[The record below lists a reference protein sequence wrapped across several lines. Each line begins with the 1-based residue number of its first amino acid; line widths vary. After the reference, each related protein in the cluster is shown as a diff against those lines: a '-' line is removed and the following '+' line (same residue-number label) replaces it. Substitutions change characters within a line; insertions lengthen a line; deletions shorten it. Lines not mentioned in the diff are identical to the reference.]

1 MDSGGQIVELFLF
14 MLERV
19 GLIIVFAFLM
29 SRWLVFR
36 EMLFKEQGLKEK
48 IWLVVIFSALSIISS
63 YTGIKIEQGSINL
76 SNQIIY
82 NSINTEEAI
91 ANTRLIGVAIAGIF
105 GGPFVGLSV
114 GIIAGIHRVTLGG
127 FTAMACGIS
136 TILAGLI
143 TGGLSQKLKIR
154 QTFSYKKAVLIGI
167 CAEAVQMVV
176 ILVVAKPFE
185 QAAQLVSLI
194 AMPMILMNAFGIFIF
209 FMIIKTVIDE
219 EERTKAL
226 QTHQAFAIAQLT
238 IEHFRKGLNEE
249 SCQIVCEI
257 IKKEIKVDA
266 VAITDTN
273 GILAHV
279 GVGED
284 HHLIQREIMTAL
296 TKRVLVEGRVITAT
310 TAKEIC
316 CPHEGCPLSAAIVL
330 PLKVQEET
338 VGSLKLYFMD
348 EASLTGVKKEFAEG
362 LSRLFSSQ
370 LEYAEIEQ
378 QRKLL
383 KDAEIKALQAQVHP
397 HFLFNSLN
405 TISSLIRTDADQAR
419 TTLLKLSTFFRSNLQ
434 GARQMLI
441 PLRNEIDHVE
451 AYLSIEQTRFPNRYD
466 IQFEIDETLLDVQ
479 IPPFTLQPLV
489 ENAIY
494 HAFKNGKAGKIIV
507 KVQRK
512 DHQLV
517 LIAEDNGCGMRK
529 EQVLKLGKTIMKS
542 EQGTGT
548 ALWNIYQRIH
558 EIYGKEASFQIS
570 STLDVG
576 TKIQIQLP
584 LKATRWE

>member
-1 MDSGGQIVELFLF
+1 MELFLF

-29 SRWLVFR
+29 SRWRLFR
-36 EMLFKEQGLKEK
+36 GMLFQDQGVQEK
-48 IWLVVIFSALSIISS
+48 VWLIIIFSALSIVSS
-63 YTGIKIEQGSINL
+63 YTGIKIEGGTIYPLNQMIHSTINA
-76 SNQIIY
+76 
-82 NSINTEEAI
+82 EEAI

-105 GGPFVGLSV
+105 GGPLVGVSV
-114 GIIAGIHRVTLGG
+114 GIIAGIHRITLGG
-127 FTAMACGIS
+127 FTAVACGVS
-136 TILAGLI
+136 TILAGFI
-143 TGGLSQKLKIR
+143 TGGLSRQLKIR
-154 QTFSYKKAVLIGI
+154 QTFSYKKAVMIGI
-167 CAEAVQMVV
+167 CAETLQMIV
-176 ILVVAKPFE
+176 ILIIAKPFG
-185 QAAQLVSLI
+185 QALQLVSLI
-194 AMPMILMNAFGIFIF
+194 ALPMIIMNALGILIF
-209 FMIIKTVIDE
+209 FIIIKTFIDE

-226 QTHQAFAIAQLT
+226 QTHQAFSIAQQT

-249 SCQIVCEI
+249 SCRTVAEI
-257 IKKEIKVDA
+257 IKREIKVEA

-284 HHLIQREIMTAL
+284 HHVIHQEIITAL
-296 TKRVLVEGRVITAT
+296 TKRVLVEGRIITAT
-310 TAKEIC
+310 SAKEIN
-316 CPHEGCPLSAAIVL
+316 CPHEDCPLSAAIVL
-330 PLKVQEET
+330 PLKVQHKT
-338 VGSLKLYFMD
+338 VGTLKLYFINVS
-348 EASLTGVKKEFAEG
+348 SLTGVKKELAEG

-405 TISSLIRTDADQAR
+405 TISSLIRTDADEAR
-419 TTLLKLSTFFRSNLQ
+419 ALLIKLSTFFRSNLQ

-441 PLRNEIDHVE
+441 PLKNEIDHVE
-451 AYLSIEQTRFPNRYD
+451 AYLSIEQKRFPNRYD
-466 IQFEIDETLLDVQ
+466 VKFHLDESLFDVQ

-494 HAFKNGKAGKIIV
+494 HAFKNRKEGKIDV
-507 KVQRK
+507 KVQRINNK
-512 DHQLV
+512 L
-517 LIAEDNGCGMRK
+517 LLLTEDNGCGMRN
-529 EQVLKLGKTIMKS
+529 EQVKQLGKMIMQS

-558 EIYGKEASFQIS
+558 EIYGTDADFHIS
-570 STLDVG
+570 STLGVG
-576 TKIQIQLP
+576 TKIMIQLP

>member
-1 MDSGGQIVELFLF
+1 MMELFLF

-29 SRWLVFR
+29 SRWRLFR
-36 EMLFKEQGLKEK
+36 GMLFQDQGVQEK
-48 IWLVVIFSALSIISS
+48 VWLIIIFSALSIVSS
-63 YTGIKIEQGSINL
+63 YTGIKIEGGTIYPFNQMIHSTINA
-76 SNQIIY
+76 
-82 NSINTEEAI
+82 EEAI

-105 GGPFVGLSV
+105 GGPLVGVSV
-114 GIIAGIHRVTLGG
+114 GIIAGIHRITLGG
-127 FTAMACGIS
+127 FTAVACGVS
-136 TILAGLI
+136 TILAGFI
-143 TGGLSQKLKIR
+143 TGGLSRQLKIR
-154 QTFSYKKAVLIGI
+154 QTFSYKKAVMIGI
-167 CAEAVQMVV
+167 CAETLQMIV
-176 ILVVAKPFE
+176 ILIIAKPFE
-185 QAAQLVSLI
+185 QALQLVSLI
-194 AMPMILMNAFGIFIF
+194 ALPMIIMNALGILIF
-209 FMIIKTVIDE
+209 FIIIKTFIDE

-226 QTHQAFAIAQLT
+226 QTHQAFSIAQQT

-249 SCQIVCEI
+249 SCRTVAEI
-257 IKKEIKVDA
+257 IKREIKVEA

-284 HHLIQREIMTAL
+284 HHVIHQEIITAL
-296 TKRVLVEGRVITAT
+296 TKRVLVEGRIITAT
-310 TAKEIC
+310 SAKEIN
-316 CPHEGCPLSAAIVL
+316 CPHEDCPLSAAIVL
-330 PLKVQEET
+330 PLKVQHKT
-338 VGSLKLYFMD
+338 VGTLKLYFINVS
-348 EASLTGVKKEFAEG
+348 SLTGVKKELAEG

-397 HFLFNSLN
+397 HFFFNSLN
-405 TISSLIRTDADQAR
+405 TISSLIRTDADEAR
-419 TTLLKLSTFFRSNLQ
+419 ALLIKLSTFFRSNLQ

-441 PLRNEIDHVE
+441 PLKNEIDHVE
-451 AYLSIEQTRFPNRYD
+451 AYLSIEQKRFPNRYD
-466 IQFEIDETLLDVQ
+466 VKFHLDESLFDVQ

-494 HAFKNGKAGKIIV
+494 HAFKNRKEGKIDV
-507 KVQRK
+507 KVQRINNK
-512 DHQLV
+512 L
-517 LIAEDNGCGMRK
+517 LLLTEDNGCGMRK
-529 EQVLKLGKTIMKS
+529 EQVKQLGKTIMQS

-558 EIYGKEASFQIS
+558 EIYGTDADFHIS

-576 TKIQIQLP
+576 TKIMIQLP

>member
-1 MDSGGQIVELFLF
+1 MMELFLF

-29 SRWLVFR
+29 SRWRLFR
-36 EMLFKEQGLKEK
+36 DMLFQEQGLKEK
-48 IWLVVIFSALSIISS
+48 IWLVLIFSALSVVSS
-63 YTGIKIEQGSINL
+63 YTGIKIESGTIHPLNQMIHSTINA
-76 SNQIIY
+76 
-82 NSINTEEAI
+82 EEAI

-105 GGPFVGLSV
+105 GGPFVGVCV
-114 GIIAGIHRVTLGG
+114 GIIAGVHRITLGG
-127 FTAMACGIS
+127 FTAIACGVS
-136 TILAGLI
+136 TILAGFI
-143 TGGLSQKLKIR
+143 TGGLSQQLKIR
-154 QTFSYKKAVLIGI
+154 QTFSYKKAVMIGI
-167 CAEAVQMVV
+167 CAETLQMIV
-176 ILVVAKPFE
+176 ILAIARPFE
-185 QAAQLVSLI
+185 QALQLVSLI
-194 AMPMILMNAFGIFIF
+194 AMPMIMMNAFGIFIF
-209 FMIIKTVIDE
+209 FMIIKTFIDE

-226 QTHQAFAIAQLT
+226 QTHQAFSIAQLT

-249 SCQIVCEI
+249 SCQTVAEI
-257 IKKEIKVDA
+257 IKREIKVDA

-284 HHLIQREIMTAL
+284 HHLIHREIMTSL
-296 TKRVLVEGRVITAT
+296 TKRVLVEGHIITAT
-310 TAKEIC
+310 SAKEIH
-316 CPHEGCPLSAAIVL
+316 CPHHDCPLNAAIVL
-330 PLKVQEET
+330 PLKVQQHT
-338 VGSLKLYFMD
+338 VGTLKLYFMN
-348 EASLTGVKKEFAEG
+348 ATSLTGVKKELAEG

-370 LEYAEIEQ
+370 LEYAEIER

-397 HFLFNSLN
+397 HFFFNSLN
-405 TISSLIRTDADQAR
+405 TISSLIRTDANEAR
-419 TTLLKLSTFFRSNLQ
+419 ALLLKLSTFFRSNLQ

-441 PLRNEIDHVE
+441 PLKNEIDHIE
-451 AYLSIEQTRFPNRYD
+451 AYLAIEQTRFPNRYNV
-466 IQFEIDETLLDVQ
+466 QFQVDASLFDVH

-494 HAFKNGKAGKIIV
+494 HAFKNRKEGKIFV
-507 KVQRK
+507 QVQRVDNK
-512 DHQLV
+512 L
-517 LIAEDNGCGMRK
+517 LLLTEDNGCGMRK
-529 EQVLKLGKTIMKS
+529 EQVKQLGKSIMQS

-558 EIYGKEASFQIS
+558 EIYGKEADFQIL

-576 TKIQIQLP
+576 TKIKIQLP

>member
-1 MDSGGQIVELFLF
+1 MELFLF

-29 SRWLVFR
+29 SRWRLFR
-36 EMLFKEQGLKEK
+36 GVLFQDQGVKEK
-48 IWLVVIFSALSIISS
+48 VWLIIIFSALSIVSS
-63 YTGIKIEQGSINL
+63 YTGIKIESGSIYPL
-76 SNQIIY
+76 NQMIQ
-82 NSINTEEAI
+82 STINAEEAI

-105 GGPFVGLSV
+105 GGPLVGVCV
-114 GIIAGIHRVTLGG
+114 GIIAGIHRITLGG
-127 FTAMACGIS
+127 FTAVACGVS
-136 TILAGLI
+136 TILAGFI
-143 TGGLSQKLKIR
+143 TGGLSKQLKIR
-154 QTFSYKKAVLIGI
+154 QTFSYKKAVIIGI
-167 CAEAVQMVV
+167 CAETLQMIV
-176 ILVVAKPFE
+176 ILLVAKPFE
-185 QAAQLVSLI
+185 QALQLVSLI
-194 AMPMILMNAFGIFIF
+194 ALPMIFMNAFGILIF
-209 FMIIKTVIDE
+209 FIIIKTFIDE

-226 QTHQAFAIAQLT
+226 QTHQAFSIAQQT
-238 IEHFRKGLNEE
+238 IDHFRKGLSEE
-249 SCQIVCEI
+249 SCRTVAEI
-257 IKKEIKVDA
+257 IKREIKVDA

-284 HHLIQREIMTAL
+284 HHVIHQEIMTAL
-296 TKRVLVEGRVITAT
+296 TKRVLVEGRIITAT
-310 TAKEIC
+310 SAKEIN
-316 CPHEGCPLSAAIVL
+316 CPHEDCPLSAAIVL
-330 PLKVQEET
+330 PLKVQHKT
-338 VGSLKLYFMD
+338 VGTLKLYFINVS
-348 EASLTGVKKEFAEG
+348 SLTGAKKELAEG

-397 HFLFNSLN
+397 HFFFNSLN
-405 TISSLIRTDADQAR
+405 TISSLIRTDADGAR
-419 TTLLKLSTFFRSNLQ
+419 ALLIKLSTFFRSNLQ

-441 PLRNEIDHVE
+441 PLKNEIDHVE

-466 IQFEIDETLLDVQ
+466 VQFHLDESLFDVQ

-494 HAFKNGKAGKIIV
+494 HAFKNRKEGKIDV
-507 KVQRK
+507 KVQRINNK
-512 DHQLV
+512 L
-517 LIAEDNGCGMRK
+517 LLSTEDNGCGMRK
-529 EQVLKLGKTIMKS
+529 EQVKQLGKTIMQS

-558 EIYGKEASFQIS
+558 EIYGTEADFHIS

-576 TKIQIQLP
+576 TKIMIQLP

>member
-1 MDSGGQIVELFLF
+1 MMELFLF
-14 MLERV
+14 MFERV
-19 GLIIVFAFLM
+19 GLIIVFAFLI
-29 SRWLVFR
+29 SRWRIFR
-36 EMLFKEQGLKEK
+36 EMLFNEQGLKEK

-63 YTGIKIEQGSINL
+63 YTGIKIESGMINL
-76 SNQIIY
+76 SNELIY

-105 GGPFVGLSV
+105 GGPLVGLSV
-114 GIIAGIHRVTLGG
+114 GIIAGIHRITLGG
-127 FTAMACGIS
+127 FTAIACGVS
-136 TILAGLI
+136 TILAGFI
-143 TGGLSQKLKIR
+143 TGGLSKKLKIR

-167 CAEAVQMVV
+167 CAEAVQMAV
-176 ILVVAKPFE
+176 ILVVAKPTE
-185 QAAQLVSLI
+185 QAVQLVSLI
-194 AMPMILMNAFGIFIF
+194 AMPMIFMNAFGIFLF
-209 FMIIKTVIDE
+209 FMIIKSVIDE

-226 QTHQAFAIAQLT
+226 QTNQAFAIAQLT

-249 SCQIVCEI
+249 SCQIVSEI

-284 HHLIQREIMTAL
+284 HHLIQRGIMTAL
-296 TKRVLVEGRVITAT
+296 TKRVLVEGRIITAT
-310 TAKEIC
+310 TAKEIS

-348 EASLTGVKKEFAEG
+348 EASLTGVKKELAEG

-370 LEYAEIEQ
+370 LEYAEIER

-405 TISSLIRTDADQAR
+405 TISSLIRTDADEAR
-419 TTLLKLSTFFRSNLQ
+419 TLLLKLSTFFRSNLH

-441 PLRNEIDHVE
+441 PLKNEIDHVE

-466 IQFEIDETLLDVQ
+466 VQLQIDETLYDVQ

-494 HAFKNGKAGKIIV
+494 HAFKNSKAGKIYV
-507 KVQRK
+507 KVQRR
-512 DHQLV
+512 DNQLL
-517 LIAEDNGCGMRK
+517 LITEDNGCGMRK
-529 EQVLKLGKTIMKS
+529 EQVLQLGKSIMES

-558 EIYGKEASFQIS
+558 EIYGKEANFHIS

>member
-1 MDSGGQIVELFLF
+1 MEGQIVELFLF

-29 SRWLVFR
+29 SRWRIFR
-36 EMLFKEQGLKEK
+36 EMLFKEQGLKAK
-48 IWLVVIFSALSIISS
+48 IWLVVIFSALSIMSS
-63 YTGIKIEQGSINL
+63 YTGIKIEKGAINL
-76 SNQIIY
+76 SNKII
-82 NSINTEEAI
+82 NSSMNTEEAI

-136 TILAGLI
+136 TILAGFI

-176 ILVVAKPFE
+176 ILIVAKPFE

-194 AMPMILMNAFGIFIF
+194 AMPMILMNAFGIFLF

-284 HHLIQREIMTAL
+284 HHLIHREIMTAL
-296 TKRVLVEGRVITAT
+296 TKRVLEAGRVITAT

-338 VGSLKLYFMD
+338 VGSLKLYFTD

-489 ENAIY
+489 DNAIY

-507 KVQRK
+507 KVQQK

-529 EQVLKLGKTIMKS
+529 EQVLKLGKSIMKS

>member
-1 MDSGGQIVELFLF
+1 MELFLF

-29 SRWLVFR
+29 SRWRLFR
-36 EMLFKEQGLKEK
+36 EMLFQDQGVKEK
-48 IWLVVIFSALSIISS
+48 IWLIIIFSALSIVSS
-63 YTGIKIEQGSINL
+63 YTGIKIESGTIHPLNKMIHSTINA
-76 SNQIIY
+76 
-82 NSINTEEAI
+82 EEAI

-105 GGPFVGLSV
+105 GGPLIGVSV
-114 GIIAGIHRVTLGG
+114 GIIAGIHRITLGG
-127 FTAMACGIS
+127 FTAVACGIS
-136 TILAGLI
+136 TILAGFI
-143 TGGLSQKLKIR
+143 TGGLSKQLKIR
-154 QTFSYKKAVLIGI
+154 QTFSYKKAVIIGI
-167 CAEAVQMVV
+167 CAETLQMIV
-176 ILVVAKPFE
+176 ILIVAKPFE
-185 QAAQLVSLI
+185 QALQLVSLI
-194 AMPMILMNAFGIFIF
+194 ALPMIFMNAFGILIF
-209 FMIIKTVIDE
+209 FIIIKTFIDE

-226 QTHQAFAIAQLT
+226 QTHQAFSIAQQT

-249 SCQIVCEI
+249 SCHTVAEI

-284 HHLIQREIMTAL
+284 HHLIHRGIMTAL
-296 TKRVLVEGRVITAT
+296 TKRVLVEGRIITAT
-310 TAKEIC
+310 SAKAIN
-316 CPHEGCPLSAAIVL
+316 CPHDGCSLSAAIVL
-330 PLKVQEET
+330 PLKVQHKT
-338 VGSLKLYFMD
+338 VGTLKLYFIN
-348 EASLTGVKKEFAEG
+348 ASSLTGVKKELAEG

-397 HFLFNSLN
+397 HFFFNSLN
-405 TISSLIRTDADQAR
+405 TISSLIRTDADEAR
-419 TTLLKLSTFFRSNLQ
+419 ALLIKLSTFFRSNLQ

-441 PLRNEIDHVE
+441 PLKNEIDHVE

-466 IQFEIDETLLDVQ
+466 VQFHLDESLFDVQ

-494 HAFKNGKAGKIIV
+494 HAFKNRKEGKIYV
-507 KVQRK
+507 RVQRINNK
-512 DHQLV
+512 L
-517 LIAEDNGCGMRK
+517 LLLTEDNGCGMRK
-529 EQVLKLGKTIMKS
+529 EQVKQLGKTIMQS

-558 EIYGKEASFQIS
+558 EIYGTEADFHIS

-576 TKIQIQLP
+576 TKIMIQLP

>member
-1 MDSGGQIVELFLF
+1 MMELFLF
-14 MLERV
+14 MFERV

-29 SRWLVFR
+29 SRWRLFR

-48 IWLVVIFSALSIISS
+48 IWLVLIFSALSIISS
-63 YTGIKIEQGSINL
+63 YTGIKIESGTINL
-76 SNQIIY
+76 SNELIY
-82 NSINTEEAI
+82 NSINAEEAI

-105 GGPFVGLSV
+105 GGPLVGLSV
-114 GIIAGIHRVTLGG
+114 GIIAGIHRITLGG
-127 FTAMACGIS
+127 FTAIACGLS

-143 TGGLSQKLKIR
+143 TGGLSKKLKIR

-167 CAEAVQMVV
+167 CAEALQMLV
-176 ILVVAKPFE
+176 IILVAKPTE
-185 QAAQLVSLI
+185 QAVQLVSLI
-194 AMPMILMNAFGIFIF
+194 AMPMILMNAFGIFLF

-226 QTHQAFAIAQLT
+226 QTHQAFAIAQQT

-296 TKRVLVEGRVITAT
+296 TKRVLEEGRVITAT

-338 VGSLKLYFMD
+338 VGSLKLYFID
-348 EASLTGVKKEFAEG
+348 EASLTGVKKELAEG

-370 LEYAEIEQ
+370 LEYAEIER

-405 TISSLIRTDADQAR
+405 TISSLIRTDADEAR
-419 TTLLKLSTFFRSNLQ
+419 TLLLKLSTFFRSNLN

-441 PLRNEIDHVE
+441 PLKNEIDHVE

-466 IQFEIDETLLDVQ
+466 VQFQIDETLYDVQ

-494 HAFKNGKAGKIIV
+494 HAFKNRKAGTIYV
-507 KVQRK
+507 KVQRR

-529 EQVLKLGKTIMKS
+529 EQVLQLGKSIMES
-542 EQGTGT
+542 ERGTGT

-558 EIYGKEASFQIS
+558 EIYGKEANFQIS

>member
-1 MDSGGQIVELFLF
+1 MMELFLF

-29 SRWLVFR
+29 SRWRFFR
-36 EMLFKEQGLKEK
+36 GMLFQDQGVQEK
-48 IWLVVIFSALSIISS
+48 SWLIIIFSALSIVSS
-63 YTGIKIEQGSINL
+63 YTGIKIEGG
-76 SNQIIY
+76 IIY
-82 NSINTEEAI
+82 PLNQMIHSTINAEEAI

-105 GGPFVGLSV
+105 GGPLVGVSV
-114 GIIAGIHRVTLGG
+114 GIIAGIHRITLGG
-127 FTAMACGIS
+127 FTAVACGVS
-136 TILAGLI
+136 TILAGFI
-143 TGGLSQKLKIR
+143 TGGLSRQLKIR
-154 QTFSYKKAVLIGI
+154 QTFSYKKAVMIGI
-167 CAEAVQMVV
+167 CAETLQMIV
-176 ILVVAKPFE
+176 ILIIAKPFE
-185 QAAQLVSLI
+185 QALQLVSLI
-194 AMPMILMNAFGIFIF
+194 ALPMIIMNALGILIF
-209 FMIIKTVIDE
+209 FIIIKTFIDE

-226 QTHQAFAIAQLT
+226 QTHQAFSIAQQT

-249 SCQIVCEI
+249 SCRTVAEI
-257 IKKEIKVDA
+257 IKREIKVEA

-284 HHLIQREIMTAL
+284 HHVIHQEIITAL
-296 TKRVLVEGRVITAT
+296 TKRVLVEGRIITAT
-310 TAKEIC
+310 SAKEIN
-316 CPHEGCPLSAAIVL
+316 CPHEDCPLSAAIVL
-330 PLKVQEET
+330 PLKVQHKT
-338 VGSLKLYFMD
+338 VGTLKLYFINVS
-348 EASLTGVKKEFAEG
+348 SLTGAKKELAEG

-397 HFLFNSLN
+397 HFFFNSLN
-405 TISSLIRTDADQAR
+405 TISSLIRTDADEAR
-419 TTLLKLSTFFRSNLQ
+419 ALLIKLSTFFRSNLQ

-441 PLRNEIDHVE
+441 PLKNEIDHVE
-451 AYLSIEQTRFPNRYD
+451 AYLSIEQKRFPNRYD
-466 IQFEIDETLLDVQ
+466 VKFHLDESLFDVQ

-494 HAFKNGKAGKIIV
+494 HAFKNRKEGKIDV
-507 KVQRK
+507 KVQRINNK
-512 DHQLV
+512 L
-517 LIAEDNGCGMRK
+517 LLLTEDNGCGMRK
-529 EQVLKLGKTIMKS
+529 EQVKQLGKMIMQS

-558 EIYGKEASFQIS
+558 EIYGTDADFHIS

-576 TKIQIQLP
+576 TKIMIQLP

>member
-1 MDSGGQIVELFLF
+1 MMELFLF

-29 SRWLVFR
+29 SRWRLFR
-36 EMLFKEQGLKEK
+36 GVLFQDQGVQEK
-48 IWLVVIFSALSIISS
+48 TWLIVIFSALSIVSS
-63 YTGIKIEQGSINL
+63 YTGIKIESGSINPL
-76 SNQIIY
+76 NQMIH
-82 NSINTEEAI
+82 STINAEEAI

-105 GGPFVGLSV
+105 GGPLVGVSV
-114 GIIAGIHRVTLGG
+114 GIIAGIHRITLGG
-127 FTAMACGIS
+127 FTAVACGVS
-136 TILAGLI
+136 TILAGFI
-143 TGGLSQKLKIR
+143 TGGLSRQLKIR
-154 QTFSYKKAVLIGI
+154 QTFSYKKAIMIGI
-167 CAEAVQMVV
+167 CAETLQMIV
-176 ILVVAKPFE
+176 ILIIAKPFE
-185 QAAQLVSLI
+185 QALQLVSLI
-194 AMPMILMNAFGIFIF
+194 ALPMIIMNALGILIF
-209 FMIIKTVIDE
+209 FIIIKTFIDE

-226 QTHQAFAIAQLT
+226 QTHQAFSIAQQT

-249 SCQIVCEI
+249 SCRTVAEI
-257 IKKEIKVDA
+257 IKREIKVEA

-284 HHLIQREIMTAL
+284 HHVIHQEIITAL
-296 TKRVLVEGRVITAT
+296 TKRVLVEGRIITAT
-310 TAKEIC
+310 SAKEIN
-316 CPHEGCPLSAAIVL
+316 CPHEDCPLSAAIVL
-330 PLKVQEET
+330 PLKVQHKT
-338 VGSLKLYFMD
+338 VGTLKLYFINVS
-348 EASLTGVKKEFAEG
+348 SLTGAKKELAEG

-397 HFLFNSLN
+397 HFFFNSLN
-405 TISSLIRTDADQAR
+405 TISSLIRTDADEAR
-419 TTLLKLSTFFRSNLQ
+419 ALLIKLSTFFRSNLQ

-441 PLRNEIDHVE
+441 PLKNEIDHVE
-451 AYLSIEQTRFPNRYD
+451 AYLSIEQKRFPNRYD
-466 IQFEIDETLLDVQ
+466 VKFHLDESLFDVQ

-494 HAFKNGKAGKIIV
+494 HAFKNRKEGKIDV
-507 KVQRK
+507 KVQRINNK
-512 DHQLV
+512 L
-517 LIAEDNGCGMRK
+517 LLLTEDNGCGMRE
-529 EQVLKLGKTIMKS
+529 EQIKQLGKTIMQS

-558 EIYGKEASFQIS
+558 EIYGTDADFHIS

-576 TKIQIQLP
+576 TKIMIQLP

>member
-1 MDSGGQIVELFLF
+1 MELFLF

-29 SRWLVFR
+29 SRWRLFR
-36 EMLFKEQGLKEK
+36 GVLFQDQGVKEK
-48 IWLVVIFSALSIISS
+48 VWLIIIFSALSIVSS
-63 YTGIKIEQGSINL
+63 YTGIKIESGSIHPL
-76 SNQIIY
+76 NQMIH
-82 NSINTEEAI
+82 STINAEEAI

-105 GGPFVGLSV
+105 GGPLVGVCV
-114 GIIAGIHRVTLGG
+114 GIIAGIHRITLGG
-127 FTAMACGIS
+127 FTAVACGVS
-136 TILAGLI
+136 TILAGFI
-143 TGGLSQKLKIR
+143 TGGLSKQLKIR
-154 QTFSYKKAVLIGI
+154 QTFSYKKAVIIGI
-167 CAEAVQMVV
+167 CAETLQMIV
-176 ILVVAKPFE
+176 ILLMAKPFE
-185 QAAQLVSLI
+185 QALQLVSLI
-194 AMPMILMNAFGIFIF
+194 ALPMIFMNALGILIF
-209 FMIIKTVIDE
+209 FIIIKTFIDE

-226 QTHQAFAIAQLT
+226 QTHQAFSIAQQT
-238 IEHFRKGLNEE
+238 IDHFRKGLSEE
-249 SCQIVCEI
+249 SCQTVAEI
-257 IKKEIKVDA
+257 IKREIKVDA

-284 HHLIQREIMTAL
+284 HHVIHQEIMTAL
-296 TKRVLVEGRVITAT
+296 TKRVLVEGRIITAT
-310 TAKEIC
+310 SAKEIN
-316 CPHEGCPLSAAIVL
+316 CPHEDCPLSAAIVL
-330 PLKVQEET
+330 PLKVQHKT
-338 VGSLKLYFMD
+338 VGTLKLYFINVT
-348 EASLTGVKKEFAEG
+348 SLTGAKKELAEG

-397 HFLFNSLN
+397 HFFFNSLN
-405 TISSLIRTDADQAR
+405 TISSLIRTDADGAR
-419 TTLLKLSTFFRSNLQ
+419 ALLIKLSTFFRSNLQ

-441 PLRNEIDHVE
+441 PLKNEIDHVE

-466 IQFEIDETLLDVQ
+466 VQFHLDESLFDVQ

-489 ENAIY
+489 ENAVY
-494 HAFKNGKAGKIIV
+494 HAFKNRKEGKIDV
-507 KVQRK
+507 KVQRINNK
-512 DHQLV
+512 L
-517 LIAEDNGCGMRK
+517 LLSTEDNGCGMRK
-529 EQVLKLGKTIMKS
+529 EQVKQLGKTIMQS

-558 EIYGKEASFQIS
+558 EIYGTEADFHIS

-576 TKIQIQLP
+576 TTIMIQLP

>member
-1 MDSGGQIVELFLF
+1 MELFLF

-29 SRWLVFR
+29 SRWRIFR

-48 IWLVVIFSALSIISS
+48 MWLVVIFSALSIISS

-82 NSINTEEAI
+82 NSMNTEEAI

-105 GGPFVGLSV
+105 GGPLVGLSV

-136 TILAGLI
+136 TILAGFI

-167 CAEAVQMVV
+167 YAEAVQMVV
-176 ILVVAKPFE
+176 ILIVAKPFE

-194 AMPMILMNAFGIFIF
+194 AMPMILMNAFGIFLF

-296 TKRVLVEGRVITAT
+296 TKRVLEEGRVITAT

-338 VGSLKLYFMD
+338 MGSLKLYFMD

-466 IQFEIDETLLDVQ
+466 IQFQIDETLLDVQ

-507 KVQRK
+507 KVQQK

-529 EQVLKLGKTIMKS
+529 EQVLKLGKSIMKS
-542 EQGTGT
+542 EKGTGT

-558 EIYGKEASFQIS
+558 EIYGKEAIFQIS

>member
-1 MDSGGQIVELFLF
+1 MMELFLF

-29 SRWLVFR
+29 SRWRLFR
-36 EMLFKEQGLKEK
+36 GVLFQDQGVQEK
-48 IWLVVIFSALSIISS
+48 TWLIVIFSALSIVSS
-63 YTGIKIEQGSINL
+63 YTGIKIESGSINPL
-76 SNQIIY
+76 NQMIH
-82 NSINTEEAI
+82 STINAEEAI

-105 GGPFVGLSV
+105 GGPLVGVSV
-114 GIIAGIHRVTLGG
+114 GIIAGIHRITLGG
-127 FTAMACGIS
+127 FTAVACGVS
-136 TILAGLI
+136 TILAGFI
-143 TGGLSQKLKIR
+143 TGGLSRQLKIR
-154 QTFSYKKAVLIGI
+154 QTFSYKKAIMIGI
-167 CAEAVQMVV
+167 CAETLQMIV
-176 ILVVAKPFE
+176 ILIIAKPFE
-185 QAAQLVSLI
+185 QALQLVSLI
-194 AMPMILMNAFGIFIF
+194 ALPMIIMNALGILIF
-209 FMIIKTVIDE
+209 FIIIKTFIDE

-226 QTHQAFAIAQLT
+226 QTHQAFSIAQQT

-249 SCQIVCEI
+249 SCRTVAEI
-257 IKKEIKVDA
+257 IKREIKVEA

-284 HHLIQREIMTAL
+284 HHVIHQEIITAL
-296 TKRVLVEGRVITAT
+296 TKRVLVEGRIITAT
-310 TAKEIC
+310 SAKEIN
-316 CPHEGCPLSAAIVL
+316 CPHEDCPLSAAIVL
-330 PLKVQEET
+330 PLKVQHKT
-338 VGSLKLYFMD
+338 VGTLKLYFINVS
-348 EASLTGVKKEFAEG
+348 SLTGAKKELAEG

-397 HFLFNSLN
+397 HFFFNSLN
-405 TISSLIRTDADQAR
+405 TISSLIRTDADEAR
-419 TTLLKLSTFFRSNLQ
+419 ALLIKLSTFFRSNLQ

-441 PLRNEIDHVE
+441 PLKNEIDHVE
-451 AYLSIEQTRFPNRYD
+451 AYLSIEQKRFPNRYD
-466 IQFEIDETLLDVQ
+466 VKFHLDESLFDVQ

-494 HAFKNGKAGKIIV
+494 HAFKNRKEGKIDV
-507 KVQRK
+507 KVQRINNK
-512 DHQLV
+512 L
-517 LIAEDNGCGMRK
+517 LLLTEDNGCGMRE
-529 EQVLKLGKTIMKS
+529 EQIKQLGKTIMQS

-558 EIYGKEASFQIS
+558 EIYGSDADFHIS

-576 TKIQIQLP
+576 TKIMIQLP

>member
-1 MDSGGQIVELFLF
+1 MELFLF

-29 SRWLVFR
+29 SRWRLFR
-36 EMLFKEQGLKEK
+36 GMLFQDQGVQEK
-48 IWLVVIFSALSIISS
+48 VWLIIIFSALSIVSS
-63 YTGIKIEQGSINL
+63 YTGIKIEGGTIYPLNQMIHSTINA
-76 SNQIIY
+76 
-82 NSINTEEAI
+82 EEAI

-105 GGPFVGLSV
+105 GGPLVGVSV
-114 GIIAGIHRVTLGG
+114 GIIAGIHRITLGG
-127 FTAMACGIS
+127 FTAVACGVS
-136 TILAGLI
+136 TILAGFI
-143 TGGLSQKLKIR
+143 TGGLSRQLKIR
-154 QTFSYKKAVLIGI
+154 QTFSYKKAVMIGI
-167 CAEAVQMVV
+167 CAETLQMIV
-176 ILVVAKPFE
+176 ILIIAKPFG
-185 QAAQLVSLI
+185 QALQLVSLI
-194 AMPMILMNAFGIFIF
+194 ALPMIIMNALGILIF
-209 FMIIKTVIDE
+209 FIIIKTFIDE

-226 QTHQAFAIAQLT
+226 QTHQAFSIAQQT

-249 SCQIVCEI
+249 SCRTVAEI
-257 IKKEIKVDA
+257 IKREIKVEA

-284 HHLIQREIMTAL
+284 HHVIHQEIITAL
-296 TKRVLVEGRVITAT
+296 TKRVLVEGRIITAT
-310 TAKEIC
+310 SAKEIN
-316 CPHEGCPLSAAIVL
+316 CPHEDCPLSAAIVL
-330 PLKVQEET
+330 PLKVQHKT
-338 VGSLKLYFMD
+338 VGTLKLYFINVS
-348 EASLTGVKKEFAEG
+348 SLTGVKKELAEG

-405 TISSLIRTDADQAR
+405 TISSLIRTDADEAR
-419 TTLLKLSTFFRSNLQ
+419 ALLIKLSTFFRSNLQ

-441 PLRNEIDHVE
+441 PLKNEIDHVE
-451 AYLSIEQTRFPNRYD
+451 AYLSIEQKRFPNRYD
-466 IQFEIDETLLDVQ
+466 VKFHLDESLFDVQ

-494 HAFKNGKAGKIIV
+494 HAFKNRKEGKIDV
-507 KVQRK
+507 KVQRINNK
-512 DHQLV
+512 L
-517 LIAEDNGCGMRK
+517 LLLTEDNGCGMRN
-529 EQVLKLGKTIMKS
+529 EQVKQLGKMIMQS

-558 EIYGKEASFQIS
+558 EIYGTDADFYIS

-576 TKIQIQLP
+576 TKIMIQLP

>member
-1 MDSGGQIVELFLF
+1 MELFLF

-29 SRWLVFR
+29 SRWRIFR

-48 IWLVVIFSALSIISS
+48 MWLVVIFSALSIISS

-82 NSINTEEAI
+82 NSMNTEEAI

-105 GGPFVGLSV
+105 GGPLVGLSV

-136 TILAGLI
+136 TILAGFI

-167 CAEAVQMVV
+167 YAEAVQMVV
-176 ILVVAKPFE
+176 ILIVAKPFE

-194 AMPMILMNAFGIFIF
+194 AMPMILMNAFGIFLF

-284 HHLIQREIMTAL
+284 HHLIHREIMTAL
-296 TKRVLVEGRVITAT
+296 TKRVLEEGRVITAT

-338 VGSLKLYFMD
+338 VGSLKLYFTD

-466 IQFEIDETLLDVQ
+466 IQFEIDDTLLDVQ

-507 KVQRK
+507 KVQQK

-529 EQVLKLGKTIMKS
+529 EQVLKLGKSIMKS

>member
-1 MDSGGQIVELFLF
+1 MELFLF

-29 SRWLVFR
+29 SRWRLFR
-36 EMLFKEQGLKEK
+36 GMLFQDQGIQEK
-48 IWLVVIFSALSIISS
+48 VWLIIIFSALSIVSS
-63 YTGIKIEQGSINL
+63 YTGIKIESGTIYPLNQMIHSTINA
-76 SNQIIY
+76 
-82 NSINTEEAI
+82 EEAI

-105 GGPFVGLSV
+105 GGPLVGVSV
-114 GIIAGIHRVTLGG
+114 GIIAGIHRITLGG
-127 FTAMACGIS
+127 FTAVACGVS
-136 TILAGLI
+136 TILAGFI
-143 TGGLSQKLKIR
+143 TGGLSRQLKIR
-154 QTFSYKKAVLIGI
+154 QTFSYKKAVMIGI
-167 CAEAVQMVV
+167 CAETLQMIV
-176 ILVVAKPFE
+176 ILIIAKPFE
-185 QAAQLVSLI
+185 QALQLVSLI
-194 AMPMILMNAFGIFIF
+194 ALPMIIMNALGILIF
-209 FMIIKTVIDE
+209 FIIIKTFIDE

-226 QTHQAFAIAQLT
+226 QTHQAFSIAQQT

-249 SCQIVCEI
+249 SCRTVAEI
-257 IKKEIKVDA
+257 IKREIKVEA

-284 HHLIQREIMTAL
+284 HHVIHQEIITAL
-296 TKRVLVEGRVITAT
+296 TKRVLVEGRIITAT
-310 TAKEIC
+310 SAKEIN
-316 CPHEGCPLSAAIVL
+316 CPYEDCPLSAAIVL
-330 PLKVQEET
+330 PLKVQHKT
-338 VGSLKLYFMD
+338 VGTLKLYFINVS
-348 EASLTGVKKEFAEG
+348 SLTGAKKELAEG

-397 HFLFNSLN
+397 HFFFNSLN
-405 TISSLIRTDADQAR
+405 TISSLIRTDADEAR
-419 TTLLKLSTFFRSNLQ
+419 ALLIKLSTFFRSNLQ

-441 PLRNEIDHVE
+441 PLKNEIDHVE
-451 AYLSIEQTRFPNRYD
+451 AYLSIEQKRFPNRYNVK
-466 IQFEIDETLLDVQ
+466 FHLDESLFDVQ

-494 HAFKNGKAGKIIV
+494 HAFKNRKEGKIDV
-507 KVQRK
+507 KVQRINNK
-512 DHQLV
+512 LV
-517 LIAEDNGCGMRK
+517 LLTEDNGCGMRK
-529 EQVLKLGKTIMKS
+529 EQVKQLGKTIMQS

-558 EIYGKEASFQIS
+558 EIYGTDADFHIS

-576 TKIQIQLP
+576 TKIMIQLP

>member
-1 MDSGGQIVELFLF
+1 MMELFLF

-29 SRWLVFR
+29 SRWRLFR
-36 EMLFKEQGLKEK
+36 GMLFQDQGVKEK
-48 IWLVVIFSALSIISS
+48 VWLIIIFSALSIVSS
-63 YTGIKIEQGSINL
+63 YTGIKIESGSINPL
-76 SNQIIY
+76 NQMIHS
-82 NSINTEEAI
+82 SINAEEAI

-105 GGPFVGLSV
+105 GGPFVGVSV
-114 GIIAGIHRVTLGG
+114 GVIAGIHRITLGG
-127 FTAMACGIS
+127 FTAVACGVS
-136 TILAGLI
+136 TILAGFI
-143 TGGLSQKLKIR
+143 TGSLSKQLKIR
-154 QTFSYKKAVLIGI
+154 QTFSYKKAVIIGI
-167 CAEAVQMVV
+167 CAETLQMIV
-176 ILVVAKPFE
+176 ILLVAKPFE
-185 QAAQLVSLI
+185 QALQLVSLI
-194 AMPMILMNAFGIFIF
+194 ALPMIFMNAFGILIF
-209 FMIIKTVIDE
+209 FIIIKTFIDE

-226 QTHQAFAIAQLT
+226 QTHQAFSIAQQT

-249 SCQIVCEI
+249 SCRTVAEI
-257 IKKEIKVDA
+257 IKREIEVDA

-284 HHLIQREIMTAL
+284 HHVIHQEIMTAL
-296 TKRVLVEGRVITAT
+296 TKRVLVEGRIITAT
-310 TAKEIC
+310 SAKEIN
-316 CPHEGCPLSAAIVL
+316 CPHEDCPLSAAIVL
-330 PLKVQEET
+330 PLKVQHKT
-338 VGSLKLYFMD
+338 VGTLKLYFINVS
-348 EASLTGVKKEFAEG
+348 SLTGAKKELAEG

-397 HFLFNSLN
+397 HFFFNSLN
-405 TISSLIRTDADQAR
+405 TISSLIRTDADEAR
-419 TTLLKLSTFFRSNLQ
+419 ALLIKLSTFFRSNLQ

-441 PLRNEIDHVE
+441 PLKNEIDHVE

-466 IQFEIDETLLDVQ
+466 VQFHLDESLFDVQ

-494 HAFKNGKAGKIIV
+494 HAFKNRKEGKIDV
-507 KVQRK
+507 KVQRNNNK
-512 DHQLV
+512 L
-517 LIAEDNGCGMRK
+517 LLLTEDNGCGMRK
-529 EQVLKLGKTIMKS
+529 EQVKQLGKTIMQS

-558 EIYGKEASFQIS
+558 EIYGAEADFHIS

-576 TKIQIQLP
+576 TKIVIQLP

>member
-1 MDSGGQIVELFLF
+1 MELFLF

-29 SRWLVFR
+29 SRWRLFR
-36 EMLFKEQGLKEK
+36 GVLFQDQGVKEK
-48 IWLVVIFSALSIISS
+48 IWLIIIFSALSIVSS
-63 YTGIKIEQGSINL
+63 YTGIKIESGAINPL
-76 SNQIIY
+76 NQMIH
-82 NSINTEEAI
+82 STINAEEAI

-105 GGPFVGLSV
+105 GGPLVGVSV
-114 GIIAGIHRVTLGG
+114 GVIAGIHRVTLGG
-127 FTAMACGIS
+127 FTAVACGIS
-136 TILAGLI
+136 TILAGFI
-143 TGGLSQKLKIR
+143 TGGLSKQLKIR
-154 QTFSYKKAVLIGI
+154 QTFSYKKAVIIGI
-167 CAEAVQMVV
+167 CAETLQMIV
-176 ILVVAKPFE
+176 ILIVAKPFE
-185 QAAQLVSLI
+185 QALQLVSLI
-194 AMPMILMNAFGIFIF
+194 ALPMIFMNAFGILIF
-209 FMIIKTVIDE
+209 FIIIKTFIDE

-226 QTHQAFAIAQLT
+226 QTHQAFSIAQQT

-249 SCQIVCEI
+249 SCRTVAEI
-257 IKKEIKVDA
+257 IKREIKVDA

-284 HHLIQREIMTAL
+284 HHVIHQEIITAL
-296 TKRVLVEGRVITAT
+296 TKRVLVEGRIITAT
-310 TAKEIC
+310 SAKEIN
-316 CPHEGCPLSAAIVL
+316 CPHEDCPLSAAIVL
-330 PLKVQEET
+330 PLKVQHKT
-338 VGSLKLYFMD
+338 VGTLKLYFINVS
-348 EASLTGVKKEFAEG
+348 SLTGAKKELAEG

-397 HFLFNSLN
+397 HFFFNSLN
-405 TISSLIRTDADQAR
+405 TISSLIRTDADEAR
-419 TTLLKLSTFFRSNLQ
+419 ALLIKLSTFFRSNLQ

-441 PLRNEIDHVE
+441 PLKNEIDHVE
-451 AYLSIEQTRFPNRYD
+451 AYLSIEQKRFPNRYD
-466 IQFEIDETLLDVQ
+466 VKFHLDESLYDVQ

-489 ENAIY
+489 ENAIH
-494 HAFKNGKAGKIIV
+494 HAFKNRKEGKIGV
-507 KVQRK
+507 KVQRINNK
-512 DHQLV
+512 L
-517 LIAEDNGCGMRK
+517 LLLTEDNGCGMRE
-529 EQVLKLGKTIMKS
+529 EQIKQLGKTIMQS

-558 EIYGKEASFQIS
+558 EIYGTEADFHIS

-576 TKIQIQLP
+576 TKIMIQLP

>member
-1 MDSGGQIVELFLF
+1 MELFLF

-29 SRWLVFR
+29 SRWRLFR
-36 EMLFKEQGLKEK
+36 GVLFQDQGVKEK
-48 IWLVVIFSALSIISS
+48 VWLIIIFSALSIVSS
-63 YTGIKIEQGSINL
+63 YTGIKIESGSIHPL
-76 SNQIIY
+76 NQMIH
-82 NSINTEEAI
+82 STINAEEAI

-105 GGPFVGLSV
+105 GGPLVGVCV
-114 GIIAGIHRVTLGG
+114 GIIAGIHRITLGG
-127 FTAMACGIS
+127 FTAVACGVS
-136 TILAGLI
+136 TILAGFI
-143 TGGLSQKLKIR
+143 TGGLSKQLKIR
-154 QTFSYKKAVLIGI
+154 QTFSYKKAVIIGI
-167 CAEAVQMVV
+167 CAETLQMIV
-176 ILVVAKPFE
+176 ILLMAKPFE
-185 QAAQLVSLI
+185 QALPLVSLI
-194 AMPMILMNAFGIFIF
+194 ALPMIFMNALGILIF
-209 FMIIKTVIDE
+209 FIIIKTFIDE

-226 QTHQAFAIAQLT
+226 QTHQAFSIAQQT
-238 IEHFRKGLNEE
+238 IDHFRKGLSEE
-249 SCQIVCEI
+249 SCQTVAEI
-257 IKKEIKVDA
+257 IKREIKVDA

-284 HHLIQREIMTAL
+284 HHVIHQEIMTAL
-296 TKRVLVEGRVITAT
+296 TKRVLVEGRIITAT
-310 TAKEIC
+310 SAKEIN
-316 CPHEGCPLSAAIVL
+316 CPHEDCPLSAAIVL
-330 PLKVQEET
+330 PLKVQHKT
-338 VGSLKLYFMD
+338 VGTLKLYFINVS
-348 EASLTGVKKEFAEG
+348 SLTGAKKELAEG

-397 HFLFNSLN
+397 HFFFNSLN
-405 TISSLIRTDADQAR
+405 TISSLIRTDADGAR
-419 TTLLKLSTFFRSNLQ
+419 ALLIKLSTFFRSNLQ

-441 PLRNEIDHVE
+441 PLKNEIDHVE

-466 IQFEIDETLLDVQ
+466 VQFHLDESLFDVQ

-489 ENAIY
+489 ENAVY
-494 HAFKNGKAGKIIV
+494 HAFKNRKEGKIDV
-507 KVQRK
+507 KVQRINNK
-512 DHQLV
+512 L
-517 LIAEDNGCGMRK
+517 LLSTEDNGCGMRK
-529 EQVLKLGKTIMKS
+529 EQVKQLGKTIMQS

-558 EIYGKEASFQIS
+558 EIYGTEADFHIS

-576 TKIQIQLP
+576 TTIMIQLP

>member
-1 MDSGGQIVELFLF
+1 MMELFLF

-29 SRWLVFR
+29 SRWHLFR
-36 EMLFKEQGLKEK
+36 GMLFQDQGSKEK
-48 IWLVVIFSALSIISS
+48 IWLIVIFSALSIVSS
-63 YTGIKIEQGSINL
+63 YTGIKIESGSIHPLNKMIH
-76 SNQIIY
+76 ST
-82 NSINTEEAI
+82 INAEEAI
-91 ANTRLIGVAIAGIF
+91 ANTRLIGVAISGIF
-105 GGPFVGLSV
+105 GGPLVGVSV
-114 GIIAGIHRVTLGG
+114 GIIAGIHRISLGG
-127 FTAMACGIS
+127 FTAVACGVS
-136 TILAGLI
+136 TILAGFI
-143 TGGLSQKLKIR
+143 TGGLSKQLKIR
-154 QTFSYKKAVLIGI
+154 QTFSYKKAVVIGI
-167 CAEAVQMVV
+167 CAETIQMIV

-185 QAAQLVSLI
+185 QALQLVSLI
-194 AMPMILMNAFGIFIF
+194 ALPMIMMNAFGIFLF
-209 FMIIKTVIDE
+209 FIIIKTFIDE

-226 QTHQAFAIAQLT
+226 QTHQAFSIAQQT

-249 SCQIVCEI
+249 SCQTVAEI
-257 IKKEIKVDA
+257 IKREIKVDA
-266 VAITDTN
+266 VAITDKK
-273 GILAHV
+273 GVLAHV

-284 HHLIQREIMTAL
+284 HHLIHREIMTSL
-296 TKRVLVEGRVITAT
+296 TKRVLVEGRIITAT
-310 TAKEIC
+310 SAKEIN

-330 PLKVQEET
+330 PLKVQHKT
-338 VGSLKLYFMD
+338 VGSLKLYFIN
-348 EASLTGVKKEFAEG
+348 ATSLTGVKKELAEG

-397 HFLFNSLN
+397 HFFFNSLN
-405 TISSLIRTDADQAR
+405 TISSLIRTDADEAR
-419 TTLLKLSTFFRSNLQ
+419 VLLLKLSTFFRSNLQ

-441 PLRNEIDHVE
+441 PLKNEIDHVE

-466 IQFEIDETLLDVQ
+466 VQFQLDESLFDVQ

-489 ENAIY
+489 ENAIS
-494 HAFKNGKAGKIIV
+494 HAFKNRKEGKIYV
-507 KVQRK
+507 KVQQINNK
-512 DHQLV
+512 L
-517 LIAEDNGCGMRK
+517 LLLTEDNGCGMRK
-529 EQVLKLGKTIMKS
+529 EQVKQLGKTIMQS

-558 EIYGKEASFQIS
+558 EIYGTEADFHIS

-576 TKIQIQLP
+576 TKILIQLP

>member
-1 MDSGGQIVELFLF
+1 MMELFLF

-29 SRWLVFR
+29 SRWRLFR
-36 EMLFKEQGLKEK
+36 GVLFQDQGVKEK
-48 IWLVVIFSALSIISS
+48 VWLIIIFSALSIVSS
-63 YTGIKIEQGSINL
+63 YTGIKIESGSIYPL
-76 SNQIIY
+76 NQMIQ
-82 NSINTEEAI
+82 STINAEEAI

-105 GGPFVGLSV
+105 GGPLVGVCV
-114 GIIAGIHRVTLGG
+114 GIIAGIHRITLGG
-127 FTAMACGIS
+127 FTAVACGVS
-136 TILAGLI
+136 TILAGFI
-143 TGGLSQKLKIR
+143 TGGLSKQLKIR
-154 QTFSYKKAVLIGI
+154 QTFSYKKAVIIGI
-167 CAEAVQMVV
+167 CAETLQMIV
-176 ILVVAKPFE
+176 ILLVAKPFE
-185 QAAQLVSLI
+185 QALQLVSLI
-194 AMPMILMNAFGIFIF
+194 ALPMIFMNAFGILIF
-209 FMIIKTVIDE
+209 FIIIKTFIDE

-226 QTHQAFAIAQLT
+226 QTHQAFSIAQQT
-238 IEHFRKGLNEE
+238 IDHFRKGLSEE
-249 SCQIVCEI
+249 SCRTVAEI
-257 IKKEIKVDA
+257 IKREIKVDA

-284 HHLIQREIMTAL
+284 HHVIHQEIMTAL
-296 TKRVLVEGRVITAT
+296 TKRVLVEGRIITAT
-310 TAKEIC
+310 SAKEIN
-316 CPHEGCPLSAAIVL
+316 CPHEDCPLSAAIVL
-330 PLKVQEET
+330 PLKVQHKT
-338 VGSLKLYFMD
+338 VGTLKLYFINVS
-348 EASLTGVKKEFAEG
+348 SLTGAKKELAEG

-397 HFLFNSLN
+397 HFFFNSLN
-405 TISSLIRTDADQAR
+405 TISSLIRTDADGAR
-419 TTLLKLSTFFRSNLQ
+419 ALLIKLSTFFRSNLQ

-441 PLRNEIDHVE
+441 PLKNEIDHVE

-466 IQFEIDETLLDVQ
+466 VQFHLDESLFDVQ

-494 HAFKNGKAGKIIV
+494 HAFKNRKEGKIDV
-507 KVQRK
+507 KVQRINNK
-512 DHQLV
+512 L
-517 LIAEDNGCGMRK
+517 LLSTEDNGCGMRK
-529 EQVLKLGKTIMKS
+529 EQVKQLGKTIMQS

-558 EIYGKEASFQIS
+558 EIYGTEADFHIS

-576 TKIQIQLP
+576 TKIMIQLP

>member
-1 MDSGGQIVELFLF
+1 MELFLF

-154 QTFSYKKAVLIGI
+154 QTFSYKKAVLIGM

-185 QAAQLVSLI
+185 QAVQLVSLI
-194 AMPMILMNAFGIFIF
+194 AMPMILMNAFGIFLF

-266 VAITDTN
+266 VAIIDTN

-451 AYLSIEQTRFPNRYD
+451 AYLSIEQTRFPKRYD

>member
-1 MDSGGQIVELFLF
+1 MMELFLF

-29 SRWLVFR
+29 SRWRFFR
-36 EMLFKEQGLKEK
+36 GMLFQDQGVQEK
-48 IWLVVIFSALSIISS
+48 AWLIIIFSALSIVSS
-63 YTGIKIEQGSINL
+63 YTGIKIEGGTIYPLNQMIHSTINA
-76 SNQIIY
+76 
-82 NSINTEEAI
+82 EEAI

-105 GGPFVGLSV
+105 GGPLVGVSV
-114 GIIAGIHRVTLGG
+114 GIIAGIHRITLGG
-127 FTAMACGIS
+127 FTAVACGVS
-136 TILAGLI
+136 TILAGFI
-143 TGGLSQKLKIR
+143 TGGLSRQLKIR
-154 QTFSYKKAVLIGI
+154 QTFSYKKAVMIGI
-167 CAEAVQMVV
+167 CAETLQMIV
-176 ILVVAKPFE
+176 ILLIAKPFE
-185 QAAQLVSLI
+185 QALQLVSLI
-194 AMPMILMNAFGIFIF
+194 ALPMIIMNALGILIF
-209 FMIIKTVIDE
+209 FIIIKTFIDE

-226 QTHQAFAIAQLT
+226 QTHQAFSIAQQT
-238 IEHFRKGLNEE
+238 IEHFRKGLNED
-249 SCQIVCEI
+249 SCRTVAEI
-257 IKKEIKVDA
+257 IKREIKVDA

-284 HHLIQREIMTAL
+284 HHVIHQEIITAL
-296 TKRVLVEGRVITAT
+296 TKRVLVEGRIITAT
-310 TAKEIC
+310 SAKEIN
-316 CPHEGCPLSAAIVL
+316 CPHEDCPLSAAIVL
-330 PLKVQEET
+330 PLKVQHKT
-338 VGSLKLYFMD
+338 VGTLKLYFINVS
-348 EASLTGVKKEFAEG
+348 SLTGAKKELAEG

-397 HFLFNSLN
+397 HFFFNSLN
-405 TISSLIRTDADQAR
+405 TISSLIRTDADEAR
-419 TTLLKLSTFFRSNLQ
+419 ALLIKLSTFFRSNLQ

-441 PLRNEIDHVE
+441 PLKNEIDHVE
-451 AYLSIEQTRFPNRYD
+451 AYLSIEQKRFPNRYD
-466 IQFEIDETLLDVQ
+466 VKFHLDESLFDVQ

-494 HAFKNGKAGKIIV
+494 HAFKNRKEGKIAV
-507 KVQRK
+507 KVQRINTK
-512 DHQLV
+512 LV
-517 LIAEDNGCGMRK
+517 LITEDNGCGMRK
-529 EQVLKLGKTIMKS
+529 EQVKQLGKTIMQS

-558 EIYGKEASFQIS
+558 EIYGTDADFHIS

-576 TKIQIQLP
+576 TKIMIQLP

>member
-1 MDSGGQIVELFLF
+1 MELFLF

-29 SRWLVFR
+29 SRWRLFR
-36 EMLFKEQGLKEK
+36 GVLFQDQGVKEK
-48 IWLVVIFSALSIISS
+48 VWLIIIFSALSIVSS
-63 YTGIKIEQGSINL
+63 YTGIKIESGAINPL
-76 SNQIIY
+76 NQMIH
-82 NSINTEEAI
+82 STINAEEAI

-105 GGPFVGLSV
+105 GGPLVGVSV
-114 GIIAGIHRVTLGG
+114 GVIAGIHRVTLGG
-127 FTAMACGIS
+127 FTAVACGIS
-136 TILAGLI
+136 TILAGFI
-143 TGGLSQKLKIR
+143 TGGLSKQLKIR
-154 QTFSYKKAVLIGI
+154 QTFSYKKAVIIGI
-167 CAEAVQMVV
+167 CAETLQMIV
-176 ILVVAKPFE
+176 ILIVAKPFE
-185 QAAQLVSLI
+185 QALQLVSLI
-194 AMPMILMNAFGIFIF
+194 ALPMIFMNAFGILIF
-209 FMIIKTVIDE
+209 FIIIKTFIDE

-226 QTHQAFAIAQLT
+226 QTHQAFSIAQQT

-249 SCQIVCEI
+249 SCRTVAEI
-257 IKKEIKVDA
+257 IKREIKVDA

-284 HHLIQREIMTAL
+284 HHVIHQEIITAL
-296 TKRVLVEGRVITAT
+296 TKRVLVEGRITTAAS
-310 TAKEIC
+310 AKEIN
-316 CPHEGCPLSAAIVL
+316 CPHEDCPLSAAIVL
-330 PLKVQEET
+330 PLKVQHKT
-338 VGSLKLYFMD
+338 VGTLKLYFISVS
-348 EASLTGVKKEFAEG
+348 SLTGAKKELAEG

-397 HFLFNSLN
+397 HFFFNSLN
-405 TISSLIRTDADQAR
+405 TISSLIRTDADEAR
-419 TTLLKLSTFFRSNLQ
+419 ALLIKLSTFFRSNLQ

-441 PLRNEIDHVE
+441 PLKNEIDHVE
-451 AYLSIEQTRFPNRYD
+451 AYLSIEQKRFPNRYD
-466 IQFEIDETLLDVQ
+466 VNFHLDESLFDVQ

-494 HAFKNGKAGKIIV
+494 HAFKNRKEGKIDV
-507 KVQRK
+507 KVQRINNK
-512 DHQLV
+512 L
-517 LIAEDNGCGMRK
+517 LLLTEDNGCGMRK
-529 EQVLKLGKTIMKS
+529 EQIKQLGKTIMQS

-558 EIYGKEASFQIS
+558 EIYGTEADFHIS
-570 STLDVG
+570 SRLDVG
-576 TKIQIQLP
+576 TKIMIQLP

>member
-1 MDSGGQIVELFLF
+1 MELFLF

-29 SRWLVFR
+29 SRWRLFR
-36 EMLFKEQGLKEK
+36 GMLFQDQGIQEK
-48 IWLVVIFSALSIISS
+48 VWLIIIFSALSIVSS
-63 YTGIKIEQGSINL
+63 YTGIKIESGTIYPLNQMIHSTINA
-76 SNQIIY
+76 
-82 NSINTEEAI
+82 EEAI

-105 GGPFVGLSV
+105 GGPLVGVSV
-114 GIIAGIHRVTLGG
+114 GIIAGIHRITLGG
-127 FTAMACGIS
+127 FTAVACGVS
-136 TILAGLI
+136 TILAGFI
-143 TGGLSQKLKIR
+143 TGGLSRQLKIR
-154 QTFSYKKAVLIGI
+154 QTFSYKKAVMIGI
-167 CAEAVQMVV
+167 CAETLQMIV
-176 ILVVAKPFE
+176 ILIIAKPFE
-185 QAAQLVSLI
+185 QALQLVSLI
-194 AMPMILMNAFGIFIF
+194 ALPMIIMNALGILIF
-209 FMIIKTVIDE
+209 FIIIKTFIDE

-226 QTHQAFAIAQLT
+226 QTHQAFSIAQQT

-249 SCQIVCEI
+249 SCRTVAEI
-257 IKKEIKVDA
+257 IKREIKVEA

-284 HHLIQREIMTAL
+284 HHVIHQEIITAL
-296 TKRVLVEGRVITAT
+296 TKRVLVEGRIITAT
-310 TAKEIC
+310 SAKEIN
-316 CPHEGCPLSAAIVL
+316 CPYEDCPLSAAIVL
-330 PLKVQEET
+330 PLKVQHKT
-338 VGSLKLYFMD
+338 VGTLKLYFINVS
-348 EASLTGVKKEFAEG
+348 SLTGAKKELAEG

-397 HFLFNSLN
+397 HFFFNSLN
-405 TISSLIRTDADQAR
+405 TISSLIRTDADEAR
-419 TTLLKLSTFFRSNLQ
+419 ALLIKLSTFFRSNLQ

-441 PLRNEIDHVE
+441 PLKNEIDHVE
-451 AYLSIEQTRFPNRYD
+451 AYLSIEQKRFLNRYD
-466 IQFEIDETLLDVQ
+466 VKFHLDESLFDVQ

-494 HAFKNGKAGKIIV
+494 HAFKYRKEGKIDV
-507 KVQRK
+507 KVQRINNK
-512 DHQLV
+512 LV
-517 LIAEDNGCGMRK
+517 LLTEDNGCGMRK
-529 EQVLKLGKTIMKS
+529 EQVKQLGKTIMQS

-558 EIYGKEASFQIS
+558 EIYGTDADFHIS

-576 TKIQIQLP
+576 TKIMIQLP